1 MMQRQIKP
9 CSSTN
14 DSFNLCSSSW
24 EYSELHLTAA
34 DGREDILQRLMACGS
49 RPEFNIGTFTD
60 GDYYIPCPLYLAAVE
75 DQIRCM
81 ELLMALPECSIL
93 CKASCYLVQIACQ
106 VLKSLPS
113 AATTELITSNQLD
126 KWRYCLRLIESQS
139 IECGINCFPVQ
150 RTVYGNRKEFT
161 CETEIIQTMKNHNF
175 FHVEI
180 YLQCLLIMERCLGLH
195 FMSPLNNDLNM
206 SLWISNVALH
216 LIQTMV
222 DTKIIQFLLNRSTQ
236 AFHAVYEKKM
246 NTGGTPAIAVLQCQ
260 YWCQTQLLENDRRH
274 YNGFLALQL
283 QRKSSEIIHIDFL
296 ESMMKTFDKIVL
308 LSDEMHLK
316 KDSIQ
321 ILLKRIFYVIT
332 CWYNDV
338 YHHAACCTFPIQ
350 LSNFCNILI
359 EKYTNFPFRGT
370 LLHSF
375 LQYIAMLELSKD
387 HEFITNL
394 LEQFLLSGG
403 YRMINAMDA
412 NGIRPVHY
420 ITDLNIPVDL
430 KIKFLSISESYGAH
444 LDSVDKNGRMILD
457 ETNLNGFFMSRR
469 PLSLLCYCARVVVS
483 EQIVYKQVPKH
494 IIKLIQIHECY

>member
-1 MMQRQIKP
+1 M
-9 CSSTN
+9 
-14 DSFNLCSSSW
+14 
-24 EYSELHLTAA
+24 
-34 DGREDILQRLMACGS
+34 
-49 RPEFNIGTFTD
+49 
-60 GDYYIPCPLYLAAVE
+60 
-75 DQIRCM
+75 
-81 ELLMALPECSIL
+81 
-93 CKASCYLVQIACQ
+93 
-106 VLKSLPS
+106 
-113 AATTELITSNQLD
+113 
-126 KWRYCLRLIESQS
+126 RLIESQS

-161 CETEIIQTMKNHNF
+161 CETEMIQAIKNHNF